1 MTRAKIATSS
11 TLQAMEPGHDNVFR
25 PAHYTQYHGVECK
38 DVSSRMPAA
47 EGQAVQYIWR
57 HDAKGDPVGD
67 LNKGLQWLYMANH
80 SHAANTSDDYDLE
93 VDNRGN
99 EVTYGPTPPWCPED
113 DETLKRYVM
122 LAVHQMPA
130 LTGSAILHI
139 YRQDYQQAIQCVY
152 ALLAELD
159 PKNWGFIASS
169 HTVDKA
175 GVKSAPKKRV
185 TKKAKR

>member
-1 MTRAKIATSS
+1 MTRAKTAVPQTP
-11 TLQAMEPGHDNVFR
+11 QVMEPGYDDVFR

-47 EGQAVQYIWR
+47 EGQAVQYLWR

-67 LNKGLQWLYMANH
+67 LNKSLQWLYMANH
-80 SHAANTSDDYDLE
+80 GHAVNTSDNYELAYD
-93 VDNRGN
+93 DRGN

-113 DETLKRYVM
+113 DDTLKRYVM

-152 ALLAELD
+152 ALLAELY
-159 PKNWGFIASS
+159 PKNWGFITSS
-169 HTVDKA
+169 HAVGKT
-175 GVKSAPKKRV
+175 GVKSAKKKAV